1 MSKRRTQE
9 DAVMQYLQAHGSITS
24 IEAFSLGIT
33 RLSAVIFR
41 LKEAGVN
48 IHTQIEYFEGGT
60 YGTSRYARYYKF

>member
-9 DAVMQYLQAHGSITS
+9 DAVMQYLQTHGSITS

-41 LKEAGVN
+41 LKENGVR
-48 IHTQIEYFEGGT
+48 IISIPETSGGGI
-60 YGTSRYARYYKF
+60 YGTSRYTRYYKF